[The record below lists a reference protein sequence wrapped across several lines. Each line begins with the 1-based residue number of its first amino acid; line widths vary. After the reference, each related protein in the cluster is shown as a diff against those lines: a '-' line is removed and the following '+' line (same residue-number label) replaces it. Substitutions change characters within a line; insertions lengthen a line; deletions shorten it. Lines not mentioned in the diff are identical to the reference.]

1 MILGPFFG
9 GNVISQICQFFNSG
23 GHRNAEIF
31 WLSACHT
38 GQTAITKGL
47 ECPRFD
53 KEDDVSCISIV
64 IAVCLVWHAE
74 TQEYLGVRMTA
85 VVEKLAN
92 LGNYIA
98 SEKWPQ
104 DPNELLKINDPGII
118 LLEKECS
125 TR

>member
-31 WLSACHT
+31 WLSACHI

-47 ECPRFD
+47 ECPRFH
-53 KEDDVSCISIV
+53 KEDDASYVSIV
-64 IAVCLVWHAE
+64 IAVCPVWLAE
-74 TQEYLGVRMTA
+74 TPEYLDVPMTA
-85 VVEKLAN
+85 AVEKLAN
-92 LGNYIA
+92 LGNDIA

-104 DPNELLKINDPGII
+104 DPNELLKINDHGII

-125 TR
+125 NH